1 MTTPDE
7 KALRQRYEELKRLI
21 HYHNYRYY
29 VLNDP
34 IISDYEYDQLMREL
48 KAIEEAHPEWVT
60 PDSPTQR
67 AGAPPAE
74 GFRKVRHP
82 APILSLANVF
92 NDEELEAWLERLIRL
107 DPRVRDADF
116 TVEPKIDG
124 LTVVLHYH
132 NGVFTL
138 GATRGDGEVG
148 EDITANLRT
157 VRSLPLRIPVRPDGP
172 PPPPRLVVRGEAFM
186 TRADFEALNERLRQ
200 QGQRT
205 FANPRNAA
213 AGSLRQLD
221 PKVTAERPLRLLC
234 YQIVVY
240 EGPNPPRTQWEVLR
254 TLEALGFPVVEA
266 DLCPDLECV
275 KAVYRKWLARR
286 DTWPYD
292 LDGVVIKI
300 NDLELQRSLGVVGK
314 DPRGMVAYKFP
325 AQEVT
330 TTLLD
335 IRVNVGRTG
344 VLTPYAILEPVEI
357 GGVIVRKATLHNFAY
372 IREKDIRIGDRVIV
386 RRAGDVIPYI
396 VGPVISARTG
406 KERIYEP
413 PTHCPVCGAP
423 VEKVEGE
430 VALYCINAACPAQ
443 LSRNIEHFASREAMD
458 IEGLGRK
465 IAEQLV
471 AAKVVGD
478 VGDLYYLTVD
488 DLLPLEGFGPK
499 KAANLIA
506 AIQASK
512 DRPLERLI
520 YGLGIR
526 GVGAVTARL
535 LAERY
540 EDLDALSRA
549 TVDELTAI
557 EGIGPVTARFIVDWF
572 QRDRNRKV
580 LEKLR
585 RAGVWPKSQLRQAEA
600 ETKPLAGLTFVI
612 TGTLPG
618 LTREEAKAWLEAHGA
633 KVTNSVSRKTS
644 YLIVGENP
652 GSKLAK
658 AQALGV
664 PTLTWDEVLAL
675 VQRRE
680 QEMKKSEMATRN
692 GGQP

>member
-1 MTTPDE
+1 MPRDDE
-7 KALRQRYEELKRLI
+7 QALRQRYEELKRLI

-92 NDEELEAWLERLIRL
+92 NDAELDTWLERLARL
-107 DPRVRDADF
+107 DPRVREADF

-124 LTVVLHYH
+124 LTVVLHYRD
-132 NGVFTL
+132 GVFTL
-138 GATRGDGEVG
+138 GATRGDGEEG

-157 VRSLPLRIPVRPDGP
+157 VRAVPLRIPVHPQGPQP
-172 PPPPRLVVRGEAFM
+172 PPYIVVRGEAYM
-186 TRADFEALNERLRQ
+186 THQDFEALNERLRQ
-200 QGQRT
+200 EGQRT

-221 PKVTAERPLRLLC
+221 PQVTAARPLRLLC
-234 YQIVVY
+234 YQIVAY

-266 DLCPDLECV
+266 DLCPDLACV
-275 KAVYRKWLARR
+275 KQAYRKWLERR
-286 DTWPYD
+286 ETWPYD
-292 LDGVVIKI
+292 LDGVVVKI
-300 NDLELQRSLGVVGK
+300 NDLALQQSLGVVGK

-325 AQEVT
+325 AREVT
-330 TTLLD
+330 TILLD
-335 IRVNVGRTG
+335 IKVNVGRTG
-344 VLTPYAILEPVEI
+344 VLTPYAVLEPVEI
-357 GGVIVRKATLHNFAY
+357 GGVVIRKATLHNFDY

-386 RRAGDVIPYI
+386 KRAGDVIPYI
-396 VGPVISARTG
+396 VGPVVSARTG
-406 KERIYEP
+406 KERVYQP

-430 VALYCINAACPAQ
+430 VAVYCINAACPAQ
-443 LSRNIEHFASREAMD
+443 LSRNLEHFASREAMD

-471 AAKVVGD
+471 RAHLVED
-478 VGDLYYLTVD
+478 VADLYYLKVA
-488 DLLPLEGFGPK
+488 DLLPLEGFAQK
-499 KAANLIA
+499 KAENLIA

-520 YGLGIR
+520 YALGIR
-526 GVGAVTARL
+526 GVGAVTARW

-540 EDLDALSRA
+540 EDLDALAQASEEDLA
-549 TVDELTAI
+549 AI

-572 QRDRNRKV
+572 RRERNRTV

-585 RAGVWPKSQLRQAEA
+585 RAGVWPRAQRPTQAQA
-600 ETKPLAGLTFVI
+600 QPLAGLTFVI

-618 LTREEAKAWLEAHGA
+618 LTREEAKAWLQARGA
-633 KVTNSVSRKTS
+633 KVTNAVSRKTS
-644 YLIVGENP
+644 YLIMGENP

-664 PTLTWDEVLAL
+664 PTLSWEEVL
-675 VQRRE
+675 RRWGPE
-680 QEMKKSEMATRN
+680 SGK
-692 GGQP
+692 

>member
-1 MTTPDE
+1 MSGSQE
-7 KALRQRYEELKRLI
+7 ARLRQRYEELKRLI

-82 APILSLANVF
+82 KPILSLANVF
-92 NDEELEAWLERLIRL
+92 NDAELDAWLERLARL
-107 DPRVRDADF
+107 NPRVREADF

-132 NGVFTL
+132 QGVFVL
-138 GATRGDGEVG
+138 GATRGDGEEG

-157 VRSLPLRIPVRPDGP
+157 VRAVPLHLPVRPDGP
-172 PPPPRLVVRGEAFM
+172 APPPRLVVRGEAYM
-186 TRADFEALNERLRQ
+186 THEDFAALNEHLRQ
-200 QGQRT
+200 QGQRP

-234 YQIVVY
+234 YQIVDY

-266 DLCPDLECV
+266 DLCPDLDCV
-275 KAVYRKWLARR
+275 KAAYRKWLARR
-286 DTWPYD
+286 PTWPYD

-330 TTLLD
+330 TILLD

-344 VLTPYAILEPVEI
+344 VLTPYAVLEPVEI
-357 GGVIVRKATLHNFAY
+357 GGVVIRKATLHNFDY

-386 RRAGDVIPYI
+386 KRAGDVIPYI
-396 VGPVISARTG
+396 VGPVIAARTG
-406 KERIYEP
+406 KERIYQP

-471 AAKVVGD
+471 TAQVVHD
-478 VGDLYYLTVD
+478 VADLYYLTVE
-488 DLLPLEGFGPK
+488 DLLPLEGFAQK
-499 KAANLIA
+499 KAENLIA

-520 YGLGIR
+520 YALGIR

-535 LAERY
+535 LAQRY
-540 EDLDALSRA
+540 QDLDALGQASA
-549 TVDELTAI
+549 EELAEI

-572 QRDRNRKV
+572 HRERNRKV

-585 RAGVWPKSQLRQAEA
+585 QAGVWPRAAHAHREPEA
-600 ETKPLAGLTFVI
+600 QPLAGLTFVI

-618 LTREEAKAWLEAHGA
+618 LTREEAKAWLEARGA

-664 PTLTWDEVLAL
+664 PTLTWDEV
-675 VQRRE
+675 VR
-680 QEMKKSEMATRN
+680 MAEGS
-692 GGQP
+692 GG